1 MDHKIRIHK
10 TNGRNF
16 RHYFKR
22 ELQYIDFIKPL
33 HQKMEFI
40 HIDDSDQIRK
50 PSEKQI
56 AFAEKLAKENN
67 LELPKDYKENIK
79 VCMDFLEKLKKM
91 LNLYLRQL
99 SK

>member
-1 MDHKIRIHK
+1 MEEILDTISKGICNISILLNLYIK
-10 TNGRNF
+10 NG
-16 RHYFKR
+16 
-22 ELQYIDFIKPL
+22 
-33 HQKMEFI
+33 FI